1 MKFGKTLLILSC
13 ILVYAFSS
21 EVYAKAV
28 VNYVKPESPAE
39 SLIVKELKSDGS
51 VDAVIDSINQSFKL
65 PQQLTFT
72 FGGEDGP
79 LYDSSA
85 NEVVIPYFFIEEVKQ
100 RFTKDKYSKTGVSAT
115 RATMDSLMHTMFHE
129 FAHAII
135 FMYELPVLGKEEDAA
150 DALASVLLIE
160 FFDGGQ
166 EIAISAADLF
176 DLESEDRNE
185 LDEQDFWGEHSLDL
199 QRYYGTLCHVY
210 GSDPEKY
217 KAILE
222 RDYFSERRADLC
234 IQEYDDLLRSV
245 QKLLAPHLKEGE

>member
-1 MKFGKTLLILSC
+1 MRIERALFILGC
-13 ILVYAFSS
+13 IFIYSIPVNVS
-21 EVYAKAV
+21 AKAIV
-28 VNYVKPESPAE
+28 EYSSPKSQSESA
-39 SLIVKELKSDGS
+39 IVKELKSDGS
-51 VDAVIDSINQSFKL
+51 VDAVINLINESFTL
-65 PQQLTFT
+65 PQELKFT

-79 LYDSSA
+79 LYDSST
-85 NEVVIPYFFIEEVKQ
+85 NQIIIPYFFIEEVKQ
-100 RFTKDKYSKTGVSAT
+100 RFTKDKYSKTGVSEKQ
-115 RATMDSLMHTMFHE
+115 ATMDSLMHTMFHE

-135 FMYELPVLGKEEDAA
+135 FMYEIPVLGKEEDAA
-150 DALASVLLIE
+150 DGLASVLLIE
-160 FFDGGQ
+160 FFEGGQ

-176 DLESEDRNE
+176 DLESEDRDE

-234 IQEYDDLLRSV
+234 IQEYDSLLRSV
-245 QKLLAPHLKEGE
+245 QKLLAPYLKDTG